1 MVSNKRDFYA
11 RTVAEAMKA
20 ACKEMEVPQ
29 EELDIEVIET
39 GSNGIFGLIRKKA
52 HIKVSVKRPTAVVP
66 EESPAQDR
74 QQKSREGSPGRK
86 KQSPKKHKKEDILP
100 SEQATDEKIEN
111 EEQELNKESIEL
123 VRKTLDKLLSSMGF
137 PSTIDMTGEGLSV
150 HCQIESEFE
159 SELTGPDGKTLDSI
173 QYLLRKMIARKIPD
187 RPKLVVDVGDF
198 RQRRL
203 DQLKE
208 RAKEMGEKVKNDGKT
223 RLITALNPS
232 ERRVVHMQLQS
243 DKGVKSRSVGDGL
256 FKKVLIY
263 KPGKKKR
270 SNPKQRKNS
279 RPGRRGNNRNKK
291 KE

>member
-1 MVSNKRDFYA
+1 MVSNKRDFFA
-11 RTVAEAMKA
+11 KTVAEAMKA
-20 ACKEMEVPQ
+20 ACKELGVPQ
-29 EELDIEVIET
+29 EELDIEVVET

-52 HIKVSVKRPTAVVP
+52 HIKVAVKGTTGVDL
-66 EESPAQDR
+66 EESPVPDR
-74 QQKSREGSPGRK
+74 QQKSRKSSPGRK
-86 KQSPKKHKKEDILP
+86 KRFPKKEDIQP
-100 SEQATDEKIEN
+100 SEQATDEQIET
-111 EEQELNKESIEL
+111 EEQELNEESIEL
-123 VRKTLDKLLSSMGF
+123 IRKTLDELLSSMGF

-173 QYLLRKMIARKIPD
+173 QYLLRKMIARKIPN
-187 RPKLVVDVGDF
+187 RPRLAVDVGDF

-203 DQLKE
+203 DELKE

-223 RLITALNPS
+223 RLITSLNSS

-270 SNPKQRKNS
+270 SNPKQRKKS
-279 RPGRRGNNRNKK
+279 RPGRRGNSRKK
-291 KE
+291 KTE